1 MRLYHECDMTHP
13 RVSRYLYICVTGRI
27 QMCDKARSHVWW
39 WCAAWPSRLSWLI
52 RRCDVTRAHVW
63 HECLTCVVMVC
74 RVAIAS
80 FALGRISGTLV
91 IPRHTSNRWY
101 MTYLIPHVTSNLYS
115 FALGRIPGTL
125 VIPRRTLNRCY
136 ITYLIPHVT
145 LNVYSFCRCALSVSK
160 CVFVY
165 VLFPLQIHVTN
176 NVVLCGAGSVDVLL
190 CVCCCMFCSV
200 YWSFFYCWV
209 L

>member
-1 MRLYHECDMTHP
+1 MRLYHECDMTHS

-27 QMCDKARSHVWW
+27 QMCDRARSHVWW

-52 RRCDVTRAHVW
+52 RRCDVTRAHKW
-63 HECLTCVVMVC
+63 HECFTCVVMVS
-74 RVAIAS
+74 RVAIA
-80 FALGRISGTLV
+80 
-91 IPRHTSNRWY
+91 
-101 MTYLIPHVTSNLYS
+101 S

-136 ITYLIPHVT
+136 ITYPIPHVT
-145 LNVYSFCRCALSVSK
+145 LNVYSFCRCALSVYK
-160 CVFVY
+160 CVFAY
-165 VLFPLQIHVTN
+165 VLFPLQMHVTN
-176 NVVLCGAGSVDVLL
+176 NVVLCGAGNVDVLL

-209 L
+209 M